1 MAEGIVFDADAVS
14 KDIAEGIAAIQQAS
28 TMEELKA
35 IKAKYAGAN
44 SAMTRASKAIGSLAK
59 NEKKEAG
66 KVMGKLRA
74 DFGRAYGTKEASV
87 KAAQEAAE
95 LAAETVDM
103 TLPIRRK
110 PLGARHPLPKLMED
124 VEDFFVGMGW
134 QISDGPEVETEW
146 FDFDALNFGECIRR
160 ARCRTPSM

>member
-66 KVMGKLRA
+66 KVMGLWHEGGQREGGPGGCRA
-74 DFGRAYGTKEASV
+74 GR
-87 KAAQEAAE
+87 
-95 LAAETVDM
+95 
-103 TLPIRRK
+103 
-110 PLGARHPLPKLMED
+110 
-124 VEDFFVGMGW
+124 
-134 QISDGPEVETEW
+134 
-146 FDFDALNFGECIRR
+146 
-160 ARCRTPSM
+160 

>member
-66 KVMGKLRA
+66 KVMCRFRPCLWHEGGQREGGPGGCRA
-74 DFGRAYGTKEASV
+74 GR
-87 KAAQEAAE
+87 
-95 LAAETVDM
+95 
-103 TLPIRRK
+103 
-110 PLGARHPLPKLMED
+110 
-124 VEDFFVGMGW
+124 
-134 QISDGPEVETEW
+134 
-146 FDFDALNFGECIRR
+146 
-160 ARCRTPSM
+160 

>member
-95 LAAETVDM
+95 LADSPQAAWC
-103 TLPIRRK
+103 PPSAAQAHGGRRG
-110 PLGARHPLPKLMED
+110 LLRGHGMA
-124 VEDFFVGMGW
+124 DFGR
-134 QISDGPEVETEW
+134 P
-146 FDFDALNFGECIRR
+146 
-160 ARCRTPSM
+160 